1 MRFPTLVFVL
11 SGLAL
16 LGCGGSTTSDGAS
29 TGGKAGSA
37 GGGAGGSSGSGGS
50 GAGGSGGVAGS
61 GGIAGSAGVFLGGY
75 LADALGESQ
84 PKISRHLAY
93 LRGTGLVSTR
103 RDGKWVYYGIDDGLD
118 RDVRRVLD
126 TTLSS
131 IRYSNPIANAEAS
144 GYSDSAQTREVEVDD
159 WSPNEMAIHLL

>member
-1 MRFPTLVFVL
+1 MNEVVFADL
-11 SGLAL
+11 EKLFLAL
-16 LGCGGSTTSDGAS
+16 SDQTRLRLLS
-29 TGGKAGSA
+29 LM
-37 GGGAGGSSGSGGS
+37 SGGEVS
-50 GAGGSGGVAGS
+50 V
-61 GGIAGSAGVFLGGY
+61 GY

-103 RDGKWVYYGIDDGLD
+103 RDGKWLYYGIDDGLD

>member
-1 MRFPTLVFVL
+1 MNEVVFADL
-11 SGLAL
+11 EKLFLAL
-16 LGCGGSTTSDGAS
+16 SDQTRLRLLS
-29 TGGKAGSA
+29 LM
-37 GGGAGGSSGSGGS
+37 SGGEVS
-50 GAGGSGGVAGS
+50 V
-61 GGIAGSAGVFLGGY
+61 GY

-144 GYSDSAQTREVEVDD
+144 GYSDSAQTREIEFDD

>member
-1 MRFPTLVFVL
+1 MNEFVFADL
-11 SGLAL
+11 EKLFLAL
-16 LGCGGSTTSDGAS
+16 SDQTRLRLLS
-29 TGGKAGSA
+29 LM
-37 GGGAGGSSGSGGS
+37 SGGEVS
-50 GAGGSGGVAGS
+50 V
-61 GGIAGSAGVFLGGY
+61 GY

-103 RDGKWVYYGIDDGLD
+103 RDGKWIYYGIDDGLD

-131 IRYSNPIANAEAS
+131 IRYSSPIANADVS
-144 GYSDSAQTREVEVDD
+144 RYSDSAQPLEIGSDD
-159 WSPNEMAIHLL
+159 WSPAEMAIHLL